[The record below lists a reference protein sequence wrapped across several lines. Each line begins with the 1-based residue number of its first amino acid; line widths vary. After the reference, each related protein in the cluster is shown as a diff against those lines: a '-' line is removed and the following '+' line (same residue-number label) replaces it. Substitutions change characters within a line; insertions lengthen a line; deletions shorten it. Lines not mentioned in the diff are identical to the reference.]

1 MDLQQHQN
9 RLNRMQSDLDKAT
22 NELKRH
28 IAEYK
33 NLMTIKLNL
42 EKELDGYKNLLD
54 EEDNVDLDGNR
65 GMENRV

>member
-1 MDLQQHQN
+1 
-9 RLNRMQSDLDKAT
+9 MQSDLDKAT

-54 EEDNVDLDGNR
+54 EEDNVDLDGHG
-65 GMENRV
+65 GMENRM

>member
-1 MDLQQHQN
+1 
-9 RLNRMQSDLDKAT
+9 MQSDLDKAT

-54 EEDNVDLDGNR
+54 EEDHVEGVEQSR
-65 GMENRV
+65 M